1 MIPGNGDHTD
11 KTGLITLQ
19 RFSKAN
25 RFNEWMFHTLSPYL
39 KGDVLEIG
47 SGIGN
52 LSDFFLKHN
61 IRLTAS
67 EINSYYCE
75 ILSKRFSGHPC
86 LAEVRQLDIEW
97 DNQSGKLNDLAGRF
111 DTVVALNVI
120 EHIRDHD
127 LAIQNCRLLLK
138 KGGTLVVLVPSY
150 PILYNSLDKALA
162 HYRRYTG
169 KSLQAVLENNGLR
182 VIKKM
187 HFNLGGV
194 FGWAVAGLMR
204 KKILP
209 EGQLRWYNRLVPLW
223 KTMDN
228 IFFHSIG
235 LSVIQIACRRD

>member
-25 RFNEWMFHTLSPYL
+25 RFNEWMFQTLSPYL

-52 LSDFFLKHN
+52 LSDFFLKQH

-75 ILSKRFSGHPC
+75 ILSKRFLGHPC
-86 LAEVRQLDIEW
+86 LAEVRQLNIEW
-97 DNQSGKLNDLAGRF
+97 DNQSGILNDLAGRF

-169 KSLQAVLENNGLR
+169 KSLQAVLEKNGLR

-194 FGWAVAGLMR
+194 FGWALAGLMR

>member
-25 RFNEWMFHTLSPYL
+25 RFNEWMFQTLSPYL

-52 LSDFFLKHN
+52 LSDFFLKQH

-75 ILSKRFSGHPC
+75 ILSKRFLGHPC
-86 LAEVRQLDIEW
+86 LAEVRQLNIEW
-97 DNQSGKLNDLAGRF
+97 DNQSGILNDLAGRF

-169 KSLQAVLENNGLR
+169 KSLQAVLEKNGLR

-194 FGWAVAGLMR
+194 FGWALAGLMR

-223 KTMDN
+223 RTMDN